1 MRVVWNV
8 NTRLLI
14 AICNYVK
21 LFSWLRKEWRDL
33 SWWNTSSVNWCRWGD
48 LGNITGEDILG
59 TIKIHAELPVVDFS
73 SCTTITV
80 LSNYQI
86 KNFLRA
92 WHQSKTLKYSKEL
105 MGSNMKWLRSIKIHK
120 TRFEEDSL
128 CLYLIVHLCN
138 SLHHLIFFRISK
150 DLNM

>member
-1 MRVVWNV
+1 
-8 NTRLLI
+8 LI

-80 LSNYQI
+80 LSNDQI
-86 KNFLRA
+86 ENFLGA
-92 WHQSKTLKYSKEL
+92 WH
-105 MGSNMKWLRSIKIHK
+105 
-120 TRFEEDSL
+120 
-128 CLYLIVHLCN
+128 
-138 SLHHLIFFRISK
+138 
-150 DLNM
+150 